1 MSEMASGVLVRDG
14 AGVTL
19 SAVRRR
25 ARACVLARRHG
36 RKDKGCLASRP
47 LAPCWPAVGTPIPRR
62 GSVAGMLLAEDL
74 LLLVTDDTSGRLSA
88 PAAQV
93 DAGLGGANLVELT
106 LLNKVDLSGEGDQG
120 KPGRIIV
127 RDPSPA
133 GDEVLDAALGILIT
147 RQGSK
152 PSTVI
157 RPLSK
162 NLRQRLYQRLAG
174 SGMIRAGRGR
184 TLGIFPAR
192 TWPAHDARH
201 EEQVRQLVTQALVQQ
216 MAPDA
221 RTAALIA
228 LLHALRCEHK
238 IIDPRPYQLS
248 RRQLRA
254 RAEEVAMDNWASQAV
269 RKVISEMAAATATA
283 AATVASSG

>member
-1 MSEMASGVLVRDG
+1 MARRSR
-14 AGVTL
+14 AGV
-19 SAVRRR
+19 AW
-25 ARACVLARRHG
+25 RAC
-36 RKDKGCLASRP
+36 S
-47 LAPCWPAVGTPIPRR
+47 
-62 GSVAGMLLAEDL
+62 LAEDL

-106 LLNKVDLSGEGDQG
+106 LLNKVDLSGDGDQG

-133 GDEVLDAALGILIT
+133 GDEVLDAALEILIT

-162 NLRQRLYQRLAG
+162 NLRHGLYQRLAG

-192 TWPAHDARH
+192 TWPAQDSRH

-216 MAPDA
+216 TAPDA

-228 LLHALRCEHK
+228 LLHALKCEHTV
-238 IIDPRPYQLS
+238 IDARPYQLS

-254 RAEEVAMDNWASQAV
+254 RAEEIATDNWASEAV
-269 RKVISEMAAATATA
+269 RKAISEIIAATATA
-283 AATVASSG
+283 ATAATASSG